1 MKKDLW
7 SDLARR
13 VRDSRVEEESP
24 IPFGFEQAVL
34 RDAWRVPGISSNPFE
49 SWISVLRPALG
60 LAFATAVLCV
70 LMQYRTEQKMPNDPV
85 AQTEA
90 LFQMAILNEPAQ

>member
-13 VRDSRVEEESP
+13 VRDSRAEQESS

-34 RDAWRVPGISSNPFE
+34 RDVQRGKAASRNPFE
-49 SWISVLRPALG
+49 SWDSVLRPAAG
-60 LAFATAVLCV
+60 LAFATAILCV
-70 LMQYRTEQKMPNDPV
+70 LLQYRTEQKMPNDPLV
-85 AQTEA
+85 QTEA